1 MNGLI
6 DKVFDRMLMKL
17 MGFLSI
23 SLAFWGQPMTPAYAD
38 EGPIVIA
45 HRGASGYRPEHTR
58 LSYRLGIEQGAD
70 YIEPDLVMTKDGHLV
85 ARHDIYLS
93 GTTDVADRKEFA
105 DRKRVLEGHEDWFVF
120 DFTLAELKSLKAK
133 QPRPSRGTQYD
144 GSETILTVEEIIAL
158 TRDAASN
165 GQKVGLYIE
174 MKRPELFVELGLDPT
189 KSLTRV
195 FNELSEQGIPSY
207 FQCFNG
213 EYLKQLGQHI
223 SAPLIWLIEGVED
236 KETGAYVL
244 EEPIDSFGTDIA
256 GIGIN
261 KALLVDVSG
270 TSSGIVADAHR
281 LGFKVHVWTLRD
293 DQVAPMFDTI
303 DDELAAIWALGV
315 DGVFSDFPDTA
326 LVSRGRMVAH

>member
-17 MGFLSI
+17 IGFLTV
-23 SLAFWGQPMTPAYAD
+23 SLAFWGQPMTAAYAD

-93 GTTDVADRKEFA
+93 GTTDVADRNEFA

-120 DFTLAELKSLKAK
+120 DFTLAELKSLKAR
-133 QPRPSRGTQYD
+133 QHRLSRGTQYD
-144 GSETILTVEEIIAL
+144 GSETILTIDEIIAL
-158 TRDAASN
+158 TEDAASN

-174 MKRPELFVELGLDPT
+174 MKRPELFIALGLDPT
-189 KSLTRV
+189 EPLTRV
-195 FNELSEQGIPSY
+195 FNKLSEKGIPSY

-213 EYLKQLGQHI
+213 DFLKLLGQHV

-236 KETGAYVL
+236 KETGSYVL
-244 EEPIDSFGTDIA
+244 EEAIDTYGTDIA

-261 KALLVDVSG
+261 KALLVDGSG
-270 TSSGIVADAHR
+270 KPTGIVEKAHR

-293 DQVAPMFDTI
+293 DQVAPMFETI
-303 DDELAAIWALGV
+303 EGELAAIWALGV

-326 LVSRGRMVAH
+326 LVSRAKLAGH